1 MAARSWRQKTRERR
15 DELSRDIYEIG
26 TKIATLVAERLER
39 VTLTP
44 RPLYN
49 SKGIFEIWNLNMTF
63 RNLKSKIDAIDDVL

>member
-26 TKIATLVAERLER
+26 TKIDALVAERLER

-49 SKGIFEIWNLNMTF
+49 SERIFEIWNLNMTF
-63 RNLKSKIDAIDDVL
+63 RNFKSKIDAIDDV